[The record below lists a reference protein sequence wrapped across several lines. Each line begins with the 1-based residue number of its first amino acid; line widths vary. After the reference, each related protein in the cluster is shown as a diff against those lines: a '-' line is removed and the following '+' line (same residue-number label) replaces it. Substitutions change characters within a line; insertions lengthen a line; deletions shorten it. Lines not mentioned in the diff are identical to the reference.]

1 MLAWSELAIV
11 LGAAILTSAL
21 ALGFL
26 NNRARPVQRLDGP
39 PPDPIAL
46 LFEGTTLTQATPPAM
61 TLLGLEPGMHEW
73 ADLSDALSDQFSDFP
88 IQVYHGQSG
97 NLVLSGQSG
106 SGPTQAQIKW
116 QDNRCWVTLSAQT
129 GSELSQAETDELD
142 ALRRVSDTTT
152 SPAWQTDKNGNVVWR
167 NTAYDTLIAAMPNNT
182 ANDVLFDLSD
192 ADLPKRFEVKT
203 PTSDTADWYEV
214 DILQRDG
221 FSIYTATCITSSMQA
236 EAARR
241 NFVQTLT
248 KTFAHLHTGLAI
260 FDRKGQLAL
269 FNPALVDLT
278 GLSAQF
284 LSARPTILSFFDALR
299 ENRRMP
305 EPKNYLSWRQEI
317 ADLIAAASGGRYCES
332 WSLETGQTYNVQ
344 GRPHPDGAT
353 AFIIEDVSAEVTLTR
368 NFRAELELSH
378 SLLDT
383 MHEGLAVFSPTGLLT
398 FCNQTYKD
406 MWNVDP
412 DSSFIDVTIAD
423 SVTAWRQQSAQN
435 SRWAEIETSV
445 LTYGHREGWSMS
457 VVQKSGNPLSCEIVP
472 IAAAATLVRFRAQ
485 APVLSEERPQL
496 SAPIQG

>member
-1 MLAWSELAIV
+1 MIWSELAVV
-11 LGAAILTSAL
+11 LAASLLTSAL
-21 ALGFL
+21 VLGYL
-26 NNRARPVQRLDGP
+26 NHRRDPVQSMDSTSQ
-39 PPDPIAL
+39 DPIAL
-46 LFEGTTLTQATPPAM
+46 MFEGTTLTQATAPAIS
-61 TLLGLEPGMHEW
+61 LLGLQPGMHEW
-73 ADLSDALSDQFSDFP
+73 ADLSEALTDQFSDFP
-88 IQVYHGQSG
+88 VQVYHGQSG
-97 NLVLSGQSG
+97 NLVLSGQG
-106 SGPTQAQIKW
+106 ASGPTQAQIKW
-116 QDNRCWVTLSAQT
+116 QGNRCWVTLAAQT
-129 GSELSQAETDELD
+129 GSELSQAEKDELQ
-142 ALRRVSDTTT
+142 ALRRVSDTAT
-152 SPAWQTDKNGNVVWR
+152 SPVWQTDANGNVVWR
-167 NTAYDTLIAAMPNNT
+167 NMAYDTLIAAASDN
-182 ANDVLFDLSD
+182 AESDVLFDLSD

-203 PTSDTADWYEV
+203 PEPENPDWFEV
-214 DILQRDG
+214 DALHRDG
-221 FSIYTATCITSSMQA
+221 FSIYTATCITSAMQA

-317 ADLIAAASGGRYCES
+317 ADLIAAASDGRYCES
-332 WSLETGQTYNVQ
+332 WSLESGQTYNVQ

-368 NFRAELELSH
+368 NFRAELELSQ

-383 MHEGLAVFSPTGLLT
+383 MEEGLAVFSPTGLLT
-398 FCNQTYKD
+398 FCNQAYKD
-406 MWNVDP
+406 MWSVDP

-423 SVTAWRQQSAQN
+423 SVTAWRQQSAPN

-445 LTYGHREGWSMS
+445 LTYGHREGWAMP
-457 VVQKSGNPLSCEIVP
+457 VVQKSGSPVSCEIVP
-472 IAAAATLVRFRAQ
+472 IAAAATLIRFRVQ
-485 APVLSEERPQL
+485 TPVPRQETAQL
-496 SAPIQG
+496 SPPI